1 MKNILK
7 LFIGLILFVMFS
19 CHNITN
25 SEQET
30 LETNN
35 HAYISISLNGNA
47 RTVLPQ
53 SADFAK
59 DFELSFEL
67 QGQQEGKDLQTIKKW
82 TGTAEKTAY
91 TLMTEDTAVLIN
103 TGLWNFELS
112 VQKAGQ
118 KVLFGTL
125 EEITIQT
132 GTNTLNFGTLQNI
145 TSGNGSVSVA
155 LSFPQEGRVQ
165 AVQGGLY
172 NLDGTALEGFEKES
186 LTITTSDKS
195 VVRYNKENVPCGTYL
210 VKFELFS
217 DKEASE
223 PMNVYT
229 EIVQVA
235 TGFVSAAQRTLEQL
249 NTLYTITYDLSGGE
263 FVEGFSAQAS
273 FNQAMTVTLPTAEN
287 LLKTGY
293 VFVGWKNDQGDTVT
307 EIPVGTIGDLTL
319 TAQWE
324 EVIRPKITNISLD
337 RIHLDTIMTN
347 RDITVSITGSDFN
360 SLTDL
365 LVQVT
370 DGTTVQLPVAATIDK
385 ANNTATATISAPIPS
400 NPTNEG
406 TTYAVKVFANDILE
420 ETTATFNVS
429 LPADVTE
436 ITLAETS
443 IKLGSSET
451 VNVTVKG
458 TNFDIRGIT
467 TIKLFDS
474 NGSEITTS
482 TITVPIEANTST
494 TEFVA
499 KLPVPRAEDI
509 YTVKIYIN
517 NAQDTT
523 AEPTV
528 QVYGDQTITSV
539 TINPATVGEGYTGEL
554 SVTIIGEN
562 LKGHAIT
569 CSDSS
574 FSNVTYLSDTKVTAT
589 VNCNGVVG
597 ENTITVTSGISS
609 ASGTVKVVAAE
620 NCFSVGDILFTD
632 GTRIKAENVQ
642 YGVPD
647 SQLSKAFAV
656 IASAPY
662 GGVIGKAVGLQRSS
676 SILKWASG
684 TTGYSTNFTG
694 IQGAKTSGDMDGSDN
709 WEYICSIDPEG
720 TKDPATNYPA
730 FNFALTYGTT
740 AELTGTEY
748 ENGWYVPSVA
758 ELYDIYTHREV
769 VRTSLSAARG
779 FTLGTTSFWSSSQIA
794 SSNTAAYRVNLYYG
808 DVSSNHKGNTNYVL
822 VLQAFNAEQF
832 NNYEVTPSVTV
843 ATAGEGYTGE
853 LPVTIIGKNLKDN
866 EITCSDSSFGNVTYI
881 SDTKATATITCSG
894 VVGESTIT
902 VTIGASSANCTVK
915 VVESEKCFTVGD
927 IVFTDGTRI
936 KAEDVQYG
944 IPDSQMSKAFAVIA
958 SAPYGGAE
966 GKAVGLQK
974 SSSTLEWAPE
984 YTTGY
989 YKEFTEIQAAY
1000 SGDSSSGY
1008 TFSGDI
1014 DGSDNWESICK
1025 VDPEG
1030 TKDAATNYPV
1040 FNFAL
1045 TYGTQA
1051 GLSETEY
1058 ENGWYVP
1065 SVAELYDVYTNKE
1078 VVQTSLNVVGGFTLG
1093 TGYYRSSSLNASYN
1107 TCAYLVYFNNG
1118 DVSNGHKFN
1127 SYDVFVLQAFNVEQ
1141 FNNYEV
1147 TPSITSVTVA
1157 TAGECY
1163 TGELPVT
1170 IIGENLKGHAITSN
1184 DASFGN
1190 VNYVSDTKVTA
1201 TFVYDG
1207 TNNAITVTSGT
1218 SKASCTVKV
1227 VAAEKCFT
1235 VGDIVFTDGTRIKAE
1250 KLQYGIP
1257 DSQIS
1262 KAFAIVTST
1271 AYGGAVG
1278 KAVGLQKSSNYLQ
1291 WAPSN
1296 TNGYYKKFTEIQADL
1311 SGSSSSGYTFNG
1323 DLDGSDNWEYICSI
1337 DPEGTKDPANNYPAF
1352 NFALT
1357 YGTQAGLTGTDYETG
1372 WYVPSVTELYDVYT
1386 HREVIQTSLNAV
1398 GGFTLET
1405 SYYWSSSQNA
1415 SDYDNA
1421 YNVYFNNG
1429 YVNDDSKNNYNSVF
1443 VLQAFNAEQFN

>member
-832 NNYEVTPSVTV
+832 NNYEVT
-843 ATAGEGYTGE
+843 
-853 LPVTIIGKNLKDN
+853 TIPN
-866 EITCSDSSFGNVTYI
+866 
-881 SDTKATATITCSG
+881 
-894 VVGESTIT
+894 
-902 VTIGASSANCTVK
+902 
-915 VVESEKCFTVGD
+915 
-927 IVFTDGTRI
+927 
-936 KAEDVQYG
+936 
-944 IPDSQMSKAFAVIA
+944 
-958 SAPYGGAE
+958 
-966 GKAVGLQK
+966 
-974 SSSTLEWAPE
+974 
-984 YTTGY
+984 
-989 YKEFTEIQAAY
+989 
-1000 SGDSSSGY
+1000 
-1008 TFSGDI
+1008 
-1014 DGSDNWESICK
+1014 
-1025 VDPEG
+1025 
-1030 TKDAATNYPV
+1030 
-1040 FNFAL
+1040 
-1045 TYGTQA
+1045 
-1051 GLSETEY
+1051 
-1058 ENGWYVP
+1058 
-1065 SVAELYDVYTNKE
+1065 
-1078 VVQTSLNVVGGFTLG
+1078 
-1093 TGYYRSSSLNASYN
+1093 
-1107 TCAYLVYFNNG
+1107 
-1118 DVSNGHKFN
+1118 
-1127 SYDVFVLQAFNVEQ
+1127 
-1141 FNNYEV
+1141 
-1147 TPSITSVTVA
+1147 ITSVTIA
-1157 TAGECY
+1157 NAGEGY

-1190 VNYVSDTKVTA
+1190 VTCLSDTKVTA
-1201 TFVYDG
+1201 TFVYNG
-1207 TNNAITVTSGT
+1207 TNNTITVTSG
-1218 SKASCTVKV
+1218 ASSASGTVKV
-1227 VAAEKCFT
+1227 VAAENCFS
-1235 VGDIVFTDGTRIKAE
+1235 VGDILFTDGTRVKAE
-1250 KLQYGIP
+1250 NVQYGIP
-1257 DSQIS
+1257 DSQLC
-1262 KAFAIVTST
+1262 KAFAVIASVSC
-1271 AYGGAVG
+1271 GGGLG
-1278 KAVGLQKSSNYLQ
+1278 KAVGLQRSSSTLK
-1291 WAPSN
+1291 WSPSGTTGYE
-1296 TNGYYKKFTEIQADL
+1296 TNFAGIQAYFT
-1311 SGSSSSGYTFNG
+1311 GSSSSGYTFSG
-1323 DLDGSDNWEYICSI
+1323 DLEGSDNWEYICSI
-1337 DPEGTKDPANNYPAF
+1337 DPEGTKDPATNYPAF

-1357 YGTQAGLTGTDYETG
+1357 YGTQAGLTGTEYENG
-1372 WYVPSVTELYDVYT
+1372 WYVPSVAELYDVYKNRDT
-1386 HREVIQTSLNAV
+1386 VQTSFNAV
-1398 GGFTLET
+1398 GGFTFGT
-1405 SYYWSSSQNA
+1405 SSYRSSSP
-1415 SDYDNA
+1415 ST
-1421 YNVYFNNG
+1421 
-1429 YVNDDSKNNYNSVF
+1429 SNYNYAYDVRFYNGDVASYSKSSSSNGL
-1443 VLQAFNAEQFN
+1443 VLQAFNVEQFN